1 MSLYMIPYI
10 DYFVY
15 DFFMYYTKIGNNPEE
30 LMCELRNL
38 TGKLFIWFVQNELK
52 ANFSKS

>member
-1 MSLYMIPYI
+1 MIPYI

-38 TGKLFIWFVQNELK
+38 TEKLFIWFVQNELK